1 MASAGG
7 VHLVHDWCDKCS
19 HYTTTC
25 TCGKYPRFTPAP
37 DSPRSGGQTARSNDG
52 GQTQRGTRKTPR
64 ERGSPAPGGST
75 PRDNHGG
82 QTARSADGNRTSRG
96 QKTPRGGAGNYTP
109 REGGHTAR
117 GDGESARRKSTVA
130 SGDGSQTARGGN
142 RGHKTPRD
150 FDRSRSAE
158 DGRSNLSQASA
169 AHTER
174 ASKSFDIDDG
184 RVGQGGRAAL
194 TAGGRPLKTPMVRG
208 VYSNE
213 HATPR

>member
-7 VHLVHDWCDKCS
+7 VHLVHDWCDKCG

-25 TCGKYPRFTPAP
+25 TCGKYQRSKPAP
-37 DSPRSGGQTARSNDG
+37 DSPRSGGHTARSNEG
-52 GQTQRGTRKTPR
+52 SQTHRGASKTPR
-64 ERGSPAPGGST
+64 ERGCPAPDVTT
-75 PRDNHGG
+75 PRDNNGG

-109 REGGHTAR
+109 RDGGHTAR
-117 GDGESARRKSTVA
+117 GDGGGARRRSTVA
-130 SGDGSQTARGGN
+130 SGDGSQTAREGN
-142 RGHKTPRD
+142 RGRKTPRD

-169 AHTER
+169 AQTDR
-174 ASKSFDIDDG
+174 ASKSFELEDG
-184 RVGQGGRAAL
+184 RVEKGGRAAM
-194 TAGGRPLKTPMVRG
+194 TAGGRPLKSPMVRG

-213 HATPR
+213 QATPK